1 MTTLKPS
8 APELR
13 ETRRSKLSVVLFS
26 GGSGTQS
33 ITEAFLKHP
42 QISLTILINA
52 YDDGHSTGR
61 LRRFIPGMLGPS
73 DVRKNINRLMPQ
85 SDQRHRALRFLSDHR
100 LPAGLE
106 YATGMDLARS
116 IANADWQALSSELT
130 ERFEQLS
137 VKQARTFAGF
147 FGLFS
152 DYAFQQETRGNR
164 FDFTDCALGN
174 ILFAGC
180 YLSEQRDF
188 NRTVDTFARFYEIE
202 TRLLNI
208 TRGENLFLIAR
219 KQDGGVLLSEAEIV
233 SAQNPSK
240 IDDIFLIDEQVYRSA
255 VENGGPRLAGEL
267 QDLIARGARIPSANP
282 EACQALES
290 ADVIVYGPGTQHS
303 SLFPSYFTRG
313 VAEAIIRNQTADKI
327 FISNIRR
334 DFDIQEEDAGD
345 LARKFLG
352 ALSRKGE
359 VALEWKDAVT
369 HFFFQNQ
376 DRPPQADLHH
386 GVASYFPFDEAT
398 FSFPMDAVKLRDWEG
413 QEGRHAGG
421 FVLDELQQIVQSR
434 IDIVLQ
440 PFRHLIS
447 IVVPALDEERT
458 VEETLKRLMALDF
471 QMFELGKEIIFVD
484 GGSTDRTFEI
494 ACSVR
499 NVKAYRLEQPKGRG
513 AALKAGIE
521 KARGDIIV
529 FFPADLEYQEKDLY
543 PVVLSIV
550 RNNFSAVFGT
560 RAVKCTDLS
569 GRLKNIYGKARGLY
583 LVSKYGGMLL
593 STATLFLYNRYVTDT
608 LTSIKGFDARLLR
621 SLHLQS
627 DGMNLDTEIVAKL
640 CRRGHYIL
648 EIPVE
653 YKARTKTEGKKSTPM
668 DGLKALYALI
678 RFRFGARG

>member
-1 MTTLKPS
+1 MTPTG
-8 APELR
+8 R
-13 ETRRSKLSVVLFS
+13 TSKLNVVLFS

-85 SDQRHRALRFLSDHR
+85 SDERHRALRFLSDHR
-100 LPAGLE
+100 LPVGME
-106 YATGMDLARS
+106 HPRGMDFVQR
-116 IANADWQALSSELT
+116 IAKSEWSCQSPDLT
-130 ERFEQLS
+130 AKFEQLS
-137 VKQARTFAGF
+137 IKQARTFAGF
-147 FGLFS
+147 FQTFFE
-152 DYAFQQETRGNR
+152 YAAEQAAQGNR

-180 YLSEQRDF
+180 YLKEDRDF
-188 NRTVDTFARFYEIE
+188 NSTVDAFAPFYEIE
-202 TRLLNI
+202 SRLLNI
-208 TRGENLFLIAR
+208 TQGENLFLIAR
-219 KQDGGVLLSEAEIV
+219 KQDGDVLWSEAEIV

-240 IDDIFLIDEQVYRSA
+240 IDDIFLIDENLYRCA
-255 VENGGPRLAGEL
+255 VAQSPVDIGEFLAR
-267 QDLIARGARIPSANP
+267 AVRTPSINP
-282 EACQALES
+282 EAKQALES

-303 SLFPSYFTRG
+303 SLFPSYITRG
-313 VAEAIIRNQTADKI
+313 VAEAIVRNQTADKI
-327 FISNIRR
+327 LISNIRR
-334 DFDIQEEDAGD
+334 DFDMQEEDAGD
-345 LARKFLG
+345 LARKFLA

-359 VALEWKDAVT
+359 VAIHWKDAVT
-369 HFFFQNQ
+369 HSFFQNQ
-376 DRPPQADLHH
+376 DRQQQTGQHH
-386 GVASYFPFDEAT
+386 GVASYIPFDAAT
-398 FSFPMDAVKLRDWEG
+398 FSFPLESVTLRDWED

-434 IDIVLQ
+434 IDIALQ

-447 IVVPALDEERT
+447 IVVPALNEERT
-458 VEETLKRLMALDF
+458 VAETLKRLMALDF

-484 GGSTDRTFEI
+484 GRSTDRTFEI
-494 ACSVR
+494 ARAVR
-499 NVKAYRLEQPKGRG
+499 NVKAYRLDHQKGRG
-513 AALKAGIE
+513 AALRTGIE

-529 FFPADLEYQEKDLY
+529 FFPADLEYQEKDIY
-543 PVVLSIV
+543 PVVLSIA
-550 RNNFSAVFGT
+550 RSNFSAVFGT

-569 GRLKNIYGKARGLY
+569 GRLKSIYGKSRGLY

-608 LTSIKGFDARLLR
+608 LTSVKGFDARLLR
-621 SLHLQS
+621 SLNLQS

-653 YKARTKTEGKKSTPM
+653 YKARTKVEGKKSTPM
-668 DGLKALYALI
+668 DGLKALFALI

>member
-1 MTTLKPS
+1 VLHKPHEFRHPRAS
-8 APELR
+8 P
-13 ETRRSKLSVVLFS
+13 SKLSVVLFS

-61 LRRFIPGMLGPS
+61 LRSFIPGMLGPS

-85 SDQRHRALRFLSDHR
+85 SDQCHRALRFLSDHR
-100 LPAGLE
+100 LPVGMGHAR
-106 YATGMDLARS
+106 GMDFVRCV
-116 IANADWQALSSELT
+116 ANEDWGALSSELSAP
-130 ERFEQLS
+130 FQQLS
-137 VKQARTFAGF
+137 VKQARAFAGF
-147 FGLFS
+147 FKRFA
-152 DYAFQQETRGNR
+152 DYASQQENQ

-180 YLSEQRDF
+180 YLDAQHDF
-188 NRTVDTFARFYEIE
+188 NRTVEAFGRFYEIE
-202 TRLLNI
+202 SRLLNI
-208 TRGENLFLIAR
+208 TAGENLFLIAR
-219 KQDGGVLLSEAEIV
+219 KQDGGVLWSEAEIV

-240 IDDIFLIDEQVYRSA
+240 IDEIYLIEEQIYRSRT
-255 VENGGPRLAGEL
+255 PSSEL
-267 QDLIARGARIPSANP
+267 EELIARGARIPSINP
-282 EACQALES
+282 EARQALES

-303 SLFPSYFTRG
+303 SLFPSYITRG
-313 VAEAIIRNQTADKI
+313 VAEAIVANQSADKI
-327 FISNIRR
+327 LISNIRR
-334 DFDIQEEDAGD
+334 DFDMQDEDAGD
-345 LARKFLG
+345 LARKFLS

-359 VALEWKDAVT
+359 VALHWKDAVT
-369 HFFFQNQ
+369 HSFFQHQ
-376 DRPPQADLHH
+376 DRSEQPGLHH
-386 GVASYFPFDEAT
+386 GVASYIPFDKAT
-398 FSFPMDAVKLRDWEG
+398 FSFPLESVMLRDWED

-434 IDIVLQ
+434 IDIALQ

-447 IVVPALDEERT
+447 IVVPALNEERS

-494 ACSVR
+494 AQSVR
-499 NVKAYRLEQPKGRG
+499 NVKAYRLDQPKGRG
-513 AALKAGIE
+513 AALRTGID

-529 FFPADLEYQEKDLY
+529 FFPADLEYQEKDIY
-543 PVVLSIV
+543 PLVLSIA
-550 RNNFSAVFGT
+550 RSNFSAVLGT

-569 GRLKNIYGKARGLY
+569 GRLKSIYGKSRGLY

-608 LTSIKGFDARLLR
+608 LTSVKGFDSRLLR
-621 SLHLQS
+621 SLNLQS

-653 YKARTKTEGKKSTPM
+653 YKARTKLEGKKSTPLE
-668 DGLKALYALI
+668 GLKALFALI

>member
-1 MTTLKPS
+1 MNPGES
-8 APELR
+8 A
-13 ETRRSKLSVVLFS
+13 RRTKLNVVLFS

-73 DVRKNINRLMPQ
+73 DVRKNISRLMPQ
-85 SDQRHRALRFLSDHR
+85 SQDCHRALRSLSDHR
-100 LPAGLE
+100 LPARLE
-106 YATGMDLARS
+106 YSAGMELIAA
-116 IANADWQALSSELT
+116 IANGSPPRPLAANFD
-130 ERFEQLS
+130 QLS
-137 VKQARTFAGF
+137 VKQSRTFRDFFRSFQTYAIEQHGAG
-147 FGLFS
+147 
-152 DYAFQQETRGNR
+152 QQ
-164 FDFTDCALGN
+164 FDFDDCALGN

-180 YLSEQRDF
+180 YLAEGRDF
-188 NRTVDTFARFYEIE
+188 NRTVDAFAAFYELE
-202 TRLLNI
+202 SRLLNI
-208 TRGENLFLIAR
+208 TQGENLFLIAR
-219 KQDGGVLLSEAEIV
+219 KSDGGMLFSEAEIV
-233 SAQNPSK
+233 SAQNPAK
-240 IDDIFLIDEQVYRSA
+240 IEDIALIDESLYRSTIA
-255 VENGGPRLAGEL
+255 NGRQLSPAEFD
-267 QDLIARGARIPSANP
+267 DLIAHGARIPAIHP
-282 EACQALES
+282 QACVALAS

-303 SLFPSYFTRG
+303 SLFPSYLTRG
-313 VAEAIIRNQTADKI
+313 VAEAIVNNKAADKI

-334 DFDIQEEDAGD
+334 DFDIPEEDAHD
-345 LARKFLG
+345 LAQKFLA

-359 VALEWKDAVT
+359 APLEWKDAVT
-369 HFFFQNQ
+369 HFFFQRQ
-376 DRPPQADLHH
+376 DAPHDGGA
-386 GVASYFPFDEAT
+386 AYIPFDEAT
-398 FSFPMDAVKLRDWEG
+398 FSFPMDAVKLRDWED

-434 IDIVLQ
+434 IDIALQ
-440 PFRHLIS
+440 SFRHLIS

-471 QMFELGKEIIFVD
+471 QMFDLGKEIIFVD
-484 GGSTDRTFEI
+484 GGSKDRTLEL
-494 ACSVR
+494 ARSVR
-499 NVKAYRLEQPKGRG
+499 NVKTYRLDRQQGRG
-513 AALKAGIE
+513 AALRLGIE

-529 FFPADLEYQEKDLY
+529 FFPADMEYLERDIY

-608 LTSIKGFDARLLR
+608 LTSIKGFDAKLLR
-621 SLHLQS
+621 SLHLKS

-653 YKARTKTEGKKSTPM
+653 YKPRTKTEGKKSKPT
-668 DGLKALYALI
+668 DGLKALLALF
-678 RFRFGARG
+678 RFRFGAAE

>member
-1 MTTLKPS
+1 MTPPVLETSIPGT
-8 APELR
+8 R
-13 ETRRSKLSVVLFS
+13 EARPSKLKVVLFS

-33 ITEAFLKHP
+33 ITQAFLKHP

-85 SDQRHRALRFLSDHR
+85 SEECHKALGHLSDYR
-100 LPAGLE
+100 LPVGLE
-106 YATGMDLARS
+106 YARGMELVRRIGNSEA
-116 IANADWQALSSELT
+116 AALPAEQAA
-130 ERFEQLS
+130 RFELLS

-147 FGLFS
+147 FRLFYS
-152 DYAFQQETRGNR
+152 YATEQESAGNR
-164 FDFTDCALGN
+164 FEFTDCALGN

-180 YLSEQRDF
+180 YLGQQRDF
-188 NRTVDTFARFYEIE
+188 NRAVDAFAAFYAVDS
-202 TRLLNI
+202 RLLNI

-219 KQDGGVLLSEAEIV
+219 KQDGGVLSSEAEIV

-240 IDDIFLIDEQVYRSA
+240 IDDIFLIDEAVYRA
-255 VENGGPRLAGEL
+255 TFGNGGQLSAGEME
-267 QDLIARGARIPSANP
+267 DLIARGSRIPGINP
-282 EACQALES
+282 EARAALES
-290 ADVIVYGPGTQHS
+290 ADVIIYGPGTQHS

-313 VAEAIIRNQTADKI
+313 VAEAIVSNQTADKI

-334 DFDIQEEDAGD
+334 DFDTQEEDAGD
-345 LARKFLG
+345 LARKFLS
-352 ALSRKGE
+352 ALGRKGE
-359 VALEWKDAVT
+359 VQLEWKDAVT
-369 HFFFQNQ
+369 HFFFQRQ
-376 DRPPQADLHH
+376 ERPDES
-386 GVASYFPFDEAT
+386 GTSYIPFNETT
-398 FSFPMDAVKLRDWEG
+398 FSFPMHAVKLRDWED

-434 IDIVLQ
+434 IDIALQ

-447 IVVPALDEERT
+447 IVVPALNEERT

-471 QMFELGKEIIFVD
+471 QMFDLGKEIIFVD

-494 ACSVR
+494 ARSVR
-499 NVKAYRLEQPKGRG
+499 NVKTYRLDHQRGRG
-513 AALKAGIE
+513 AALKLGID

-529 FFPADLEYQEKDLY
+529 FFPADMEYLERDIY

-550 RNNFSAVFGT
+550 RNGFGAVFGT

-569 GRLKNIYGKARGLY
+569 GRLKSIYGKARGLY

-608 LTSIKGFDARLLR
+608 LTSIKGFDAKLLR
-621 SLHLQS
+621 TLHLKS
-627 DGMNLDTEIVAKL
+627 NGMNLDTEIVAKL

-668 DGLKALYALI
+668 DGLKALFALV
-678 RFRFGARG
+678 RFRFGERE

>member
-1 MTTLKPS
+1 MNPS
-8 APELR
+8 VMEAIVPSVSER
-13 ETRRSKLSVVLFS
+13 SRSKLSVVLFS

-42 QISLTILINA
+42 QISLTILVNA

-85 SDQRHRALRFLSDHR
+85 SDECHRALRFLSGYR
-100 LPAGLE
+100 LPVGME
-106 YATGMDLARS
+106 YARGMDVTRR
-116 IANADWQALSSELT
+116 IANEEWATIPSDLAA
-130 ERFEQLS
+130 RFEQLS
-137 VKQARTFAGF
+137 VKQARSFAGF
-147 FGLFS
+147 FRSFS
-152 DYAFQQETRGNR
+152 DYAFEQDALGNR
-164 FDFTDCALGN
+164 FDFSDCALGN

-180 YLSEQRDF
+180 YLVEQRDF
-188 NRTVDTFARFYEIE
+188 NRTIGAFAKFYEIE
-202 TRLLNI
+202 SRLLNI
-208 TRGENLFLIAR
+208 TQGENLFLIAR

-240 IDDIFLIDEQVYRSA
+240 IDDVFLIEEQVYRSTI
-255 VENGGPRLAGEL
+255 ENGRPTADIDLDA
-267 QDLIARGARIPSANP
+267 LIARGARIPSINP

-303 SLFPSYFTRG
+303 SLFPSYITRG
-313 VAEAIIRNQTADKI
+313 VAEAIVRNQAADKI

-334 DFDIQEEDAGD
+334 DFDIQEDDAGD
-345 LARKFLG
+345 LARKFLS
-352 ALSRKGE
+352 ALGRRGE
-359 VALEWKDAVT
+359 IALAWKDVVS
-369 HFFFQNQ
+369 HFFFQRQ
-376 DRPPQADLHH
+376 DGPVEIEA
-386 GVASYFPFDEAT
+386 GYIPFNEAT
-398 FSFPMDAVKLRDWEG
+398 FSFPLHAVKLRDWED

-434 IDIVLQ
+434 IDIALQ

-447 IVVPALDEERT
+447 IVVPALNEDRT
-458 VEETLKRLMALDF
+458 VGETLKRLMALDF
-471 QMFELGKEIIFVD
+471 QMFDLGKEIIFVD

-494 ACSVR
+494 ARSVR
-499 NVKAYRLEQPKGRG
+499 NVKTYQLDHQKGRG
-513 AALKAGIE
+513 AALRLGIE

-529 FFPADLEYQEKDLY
+529 FFPADLEYLEQDIY

-569 GRLKNIYGKARGLY
+569 GRLKNIYGKSRGLY
-583 LVSKYGGMLL
+583 LASKYGGMLL

-608 LTSIKGFDARLLR
+608 LTSIKGFDAKLLR
-621 SLHLQS
+621 SLDLQS

-640 CRRGHYIL
+640 CRRGSYIL

-668 DGLKALYALI
+668 DGLKALFALI